1 MGEENVKD
9 KLCVESPIS
18 RVIEDENG
26 VNFETSGGIF
36 RVDRAGEWPCMTSIV
51 VEEVLSERPDNGMLR
66 YNISRDYNVAKPIS
80 TNVSARSAPKQ
91 ILGCVGE
98 E

>member
-18 RVIEDENG
+18 RVIKDENG

-36 RVDRAGEWPCMTSIV
+36 RVDRAGEWPCITSIV
-51 VEEVLSERPDNGMLR
+51 VEKVLSERPDNGMRR
-66 YNISRDYNVAKPIS
+66 YNISSGYNVAKPIS
-80 TNVSARSAPKQ
+80 TKVSAWSAPK
-91 ILGCVGE
+91 
-98 E
+98 